1 MWKLLRSFKTE
12 INPSEEQKV
21 KIHKTIGTCRFIY
34 NFYLAH
40 NKELYDNGEKFM
52 SSNRFRVWLN
62 NEYLSE
68 HPEYSWI
75 KEAYSKAVTQSVNNG
90 QTAFTRFFNHESA
103 FPKFKKKGRSDVK
116 MYFVKNNPKDCRWK
130 GIESIFRHL
139 VGSVS
144 KKKDIFQQLKTDMW
158 LKVARSQ

>member
-1 MWKLLRSFKTE
+1 MLKSFKTE

-40 NKELYDNGEKFM
+40 NKELYNNGEKFM

-75 KEAYSKAVTQSVNNG
+75 KEAYSKAVTQAVNNG

-116 MYFVKNNPKDCRWK
+116 MYFVKNNPKDCRC
-130 GIESIFRHL
+130 ERHRINIPSL
-139 VGSVS
+139 GWVRI
-144 KKKDIFQQLKTDMW
+144 KEKDMFQQLKTDMW